1 MDGRLLFLL
10 SVVMSS
16 AAWVFVSISYI
27 WPRIK
32 SIPLMSATRLLLTFH
47 LFRFVGAS
55 FLIPG
60 VAGTSL
66 SSDFAKPA
74 AFGDLI
80 ATVLAWVALALL
92 NRKGGIPALW
102 AFNIWGFGDLLFAFY
117 KGAFGPGFEAGFLG
131 ATFYVPT
138 VVVPLLVCSH
148 FMIFV
153 LLTGKMRANSVNLKK
168 AR

>member
-1 MDGRLLFLL
+1 MNGFLLFLL
-10 SVVMSS
+10 SVVLSS
-16 AAWVFVSISYI
+16 AAWIYVSINYI
-27 WPRIK
+27 WPRIT
-32 SIPLMSATRLLLTFH
+32 SVPLINAARLLLTLH

-66 SSDFAKPA
+66 SIDFAKPA

-92 NRKGGIPALW
+92 NRKNGVAALW
-102 AFNIWGFGDLLFAFY
+102 VFNIWGFGDLLYAFY
-117 KGAFGPGFEAGFLG
+117 KGAFGPGFDAGFLG

-138 VVVPLLVCSH
+138 VYVPLLVCSH
-148 FMIFV
+148 LMIFI
-153 LLTGKMRANSVNLKK
+153 LLLRKIRAKT
-168 AR
+168 A

>member
-1 MDGRLLFLL
+1 MNNFLLFLL
-10 SVVMSS
+10 SVVLSS
-16 AAWVFVSISYI
+16 AAWIFVSINYI

-32 SIPLMSATRLLLTFH
+32 HVPLINAARLLLTFH

-60 VAGTSL
+60 VAGASL
-66 SSDFAKPA
+66 SIDFAKPA

-92 NRKGGIPALW
+92 SRKGGVAALW
-102 AFNIWGFGDLLFAFY
+102 VFNIWGFGDLVYAFY
-117 KGAFGPGFEAGFLG
+117 KGAFGPGFDAGFLG

-138 VVVPLLVCSH
+138 VYVPLLVCSH
-148 FMIFV
+148 LMIFM
-153 LLTGKMRANSVNLKK
+153 LLMGK
-168 AR
+168 ARAKTD